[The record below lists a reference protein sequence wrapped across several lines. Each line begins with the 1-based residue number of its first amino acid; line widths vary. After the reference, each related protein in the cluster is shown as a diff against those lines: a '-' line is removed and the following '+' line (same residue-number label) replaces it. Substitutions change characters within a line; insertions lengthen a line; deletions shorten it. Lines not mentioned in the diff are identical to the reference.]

1 MRKPYGSDVASLA
14 KAERHKHAAPEK
26 VSETVLAIAKK
37 EERRAHA
44 QPMAA
49 YRPLFT
55 ESQNGGPSYFR
66 TLCTLRS
73 YNTSYRKFRDKRFSN
88 HRSGR
93 ILGPLTLVEMDIRV
107 TGRIRAYTTPNCVL
121 SMARDAKGTH
131 GKPLSRFFFYITIVL
146 LYF

>member
-55 ESQNGGPSYFR
+55 AYLPKVKMAALRIFARYALYGR
-66 TLCTLRS
+66 TTLATG
-73 YNTSYRKFRDKRFSN
+73 N
-88 HRSGR
+88 SG
-93 ILGPLTLVEMDIRV
+93 ISAFPIIDQVG
-107 TGRIRAYTTPNCVL
+107 
-121 SMARDAKGTH
+121 
-131 GKPLSRFFFYITIVL
+131 F
-146 LYF
+146 